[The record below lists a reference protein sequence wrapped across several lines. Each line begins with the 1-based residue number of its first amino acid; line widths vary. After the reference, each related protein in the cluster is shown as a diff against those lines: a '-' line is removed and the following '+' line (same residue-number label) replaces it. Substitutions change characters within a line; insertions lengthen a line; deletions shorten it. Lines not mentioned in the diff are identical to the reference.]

1 MAGKVPHARCKE
13 IEKEILYMFEECEIH
28 SYPID
33 CFEICRKLH
42 YVLRPY
48 SKLDSYARQEALGK
62 SDDSFSQVEENP
74 QTEMNEYVIYYNDFD
89 YDTRRIRWSIFHE
102 IGHIYLGHHDH
113 PDDSLYSLEEAE
125 ANMFARYASAPCP
138 LVQLAQCKNDYDVAE
153 KFYLSDSAS
162 HWAFVSFQNWMNYGP
177 SDYEPFEK
185 KMLRMFEVA
194 IA

>member
-13 IEKEILYMFEECEIH
+13 IEKEIAFMFEECEIH

-42 YVLRPY
+42 YVVRKY
-48 SKLDSYARQEALGK
+48 SDLDFDDYLKALDL
-62 SDDSFSQVEENP
+62 SADSFSRVEQNP
-74 QTEMNEYVIYYNDFD
+74 ITGMNEYVIYYNESIGDM
-89 YDTRRIRWSIFHE
+89 RRIRWSIFHE

-113 PDDSLYSLEEAE
+113 PDDSLYDLEEAE

-138 LVQLAQCKNDYDVAE
+138 LVHMAKCECDYDVAE
-153 KFYLSDSAS
+153 KFDLSDSAS
-162 HWAFVSFQNWMNYGP
+162 HWAFVSFQNWMAYGP
-177 SDYEPFEK
+177 REFEPFEK
-185 KMLRMFEVA
+185 EMLQLFKLA